1 VTTTTEEKALAPD
14 TGPAVRGKSAK
25 VRNRRNAATVAAGV
39 KLLVF
44 TIVSLLVTGLLAA
57 IMGNFGFGDGTE
69 YKAVFSNASMLE
81 KGDDV
86 RVAGVSVGE
95 VKKVEHYHRNQA
107 LVTFRVKSDVPL
119 TSTSRAEIRFLNLV
133 GDRYLAL
140 EAGDENG
147 DALPD
152 VMDEQSGAGTGG
164 ETVSAEAPSTGIR
177 LQAGD
182 TIPVEQTAPALDLTT
197 LFNGFQPLFQAL
209 SPDQVNELSMNL
221 VQVLQ
226 GEGGTIQ
233 ELLASTASLTNS
245 LADRDQ
251 LIGEVVT
258 NLTTTLD
265 TVDQRHKELNT
276 LVSELQRWMTDLARD
291 RSTIGSSLDNISDLT
306 VVVADLLRQGR
317 PLVKDDVAA
326 LKKLAKLLNKPAN
339 QQQMVELL
347 DRLPESMTDQT
358 RTGTYGAWYNYY
370 VCGFSGR
377 ITLPGNLGTI
387 PGLQQ
392 VLDGI
397 GNLNFHSTAPR
408 CNGAPETPATGS
420 DSGGGDQ

>member
-1 VTTTTEEKALAPD
+1 VTTATKGPGNTGEIEVPQPETKPPEGKAS
-14 TGPAVRGKSAK
+14 RIRS
-25 VRNRRNAATVAAGV
+25 RRNVETLSAGI

-44 TIVSLLVTGLLAA
+44 TIVSLLVTGLLAV
-57 IMGNFGFGDGTE
+57 IMGNFGFGDATE

-95 VKKVEHYHRNQA
+95 VKEVDHYKRSMA
-107 LVTFRVKSDVPL
+107 LVTFSVQSDVPL
-119 TSTSRAEIRFLNLV
+119 TTTSRAEVRFLNLV

-152 VMDEQSGAGTGG
+152 SLDDGTGG
-164 ETVSAEAPSTGIR
+164 ETAGDPPSTGQR
-177 LQAGD
+177 LGAGD
-182 TIPVEQTAPALDLTT
+182 TIPVGQTTPALDLTT

-209 SPDQVNELSMNL
+209 DPDQVNELSMNL

-233 ELLASTASLTNS
+233 ELLARTASLTNA

-251 LIGEVVT
+251 LIGEVVN
-258 NLTTTLD
+258 NLSATLD
-265 TVDQRHKELNT
+265 TVDQRHQQLNT
-276 LVSELQRWMTDLARD
+276 LVTELQRWMADLARD
-291 RSTIGSSLDNISDLT
+291 RDTIGSSLGNISDLT

-317 PLVKDDVAA
+317 PLIKDDVAK
-326 LKKLAKLLNKPAN
+326 LKRLAKLLNQPQN
-339 QQQMVELL
+339 QQQITELL

-358 RTGTYGAWYNYY
+358 RTGTYGSWYNYY
-370 VCGFSGR
+370 VCGFSGE
-377 ITLPGNLGTI
+377 ITLPGNLGDI

-392 VLDGI
+392 VLKGLAD
-397 GNLNFHSTAPR
+397 LNFHSSAPR
-408 CNGAPETPATGS
+408 CNGAGETPA
-420 DSGGGDQ
+420 GGDQ